1 MKRLAFLLACMAT
14 ALVIVTPQLAS
25 ATQPAAPEATPYD
38 PARDA
43 AADVAA
49 AQQRAQSSGR
59 LLLIVMGG
67 NWCHDSR
74 ALAGWFGT
82 PRFSAML
89 GQRYELVY
97 VDVGH
102 RDRNLELAERF
113 GVAPLRGTP
122 TVVIARSD
130 GTALNAA
137 TAGGWRNAASRKA
150 NDIFRYF
157 ARFDPARSR

>member
-1 MKRLAFLLACMAT
+1 
-14 ALVIVTPQLAS
+14 
-25 ATQPAAPEATPYD
+25 
-38 PARDA
+38 
-43 AADVAA
+43 
-49 AQQRAQSSGR
+49 
-59 LLLIVMGG
+59 
-67 NWCHDSR
+67 
-74 ALAGWFGT
+74 
-82 PRFSAML
+82 ML

-122 TVVIARSD
+122 TVVIARAD
-130 GTALNAA
+130 GTPLNAA

-157 ARFDPARSR
+157 ARFDAAHPR